1 MMLAKMI
8 LFTNEP
14 AHTLNNIEL
23 QKDRISFLSV
33 YFSAVGKQLKTFYH
47 QQRPITGTHDTCF
60 FCNLPS
66 HTHPHCT
73 KAFSV
78 HVILLMDSYRR
89 N

>member
-8 LFTNEP
+8 LFTNDP

-33 YFSAVGKQLKTFYH
+33 YFSAVGKQLKTFFH

-60 FCNLPS
+60 FAIY
-66 HTHPHCT
+66 HPT
-73 KAFSV
+73 LIPTVLK
-78 HVILLMDSYRR
+78 LLVYMSYC
-89 N
+89 